1 MHEMSIALSIIDIA
15 DKEVKKAKATK
26 VTEIELEVGHLA
38 GVEYRALEFA
48 FETAVKDTI
57 LENAIVKIHKPKG
70 KAICNDCKTSFELTN
85 IYSACP
91 ECGGYFNNVISGKEL
106 RVKSL
111 LVDN

>member
-15 DKEVKKAKATK
+15 EKEVKKAKATK
-26 VTEIELEVGHLA
+26 VNEIELEVGQLA

-48 FETAVKDTI
+48 FETIVKDTI

-70 KAICNDCKTSFELTN
+70 QAICSNCKTTFELKDL
-85 IYSACP
+85 YSACP
-91 ECGGYFNNVISGKEL
+91 KCDGYYYNIIKGKEL

-111 LVDN
+111 LVDD